1 MNDAIIKKLD
11 LWDFINDFL
20 GFFARTKNSPSL
32 AEGVRGWAE
41 SNLDSQD
48 SHPKSNAESN
58 PQNSQNLIKSLKI
71 KGDLKEAKLKID
83 ELSSIVF
90 TPPQSVVGEIRALDN
105 ELAILKKGAI
115 LKLESLFEFA
125 KIIKYFLYLKN
136 LNLDSLTQIP
146 RMLGQIN
153 IPFDILQIVDCFE
166 NDGNLRSGKYEKF
179 DFINQSIKNANKELK
194 KQLDRLLS
202 NAKITPYLVDK
213 SIHFIDGRECLLV
226 RSGFSKVFQGRIMQR
241 TQAGFFYILPNALQ
255 HIYDKLDKLRNEREI
270 ALFEIEREISAKMQ
284 ENIFFLKFINA
295 EFDRFDALQS
305 RVFFAKTRNFEFIL
319 PHLNRQSAIIL
330 SDFCHPNIKNPTPC
344 NIEFERQIL
353 LVTGVNAGGKTM
365 LLKSILSASLLSNL
379 LIPFKISPH
388 KSKIPQFSDITA
400 ILNDPQDSKNDIST
414 FAGRMMEFSAILA
427 QIQAQNRID
436 SSIMLGIDEIELGTD
451 ANEASALYFALL
463 EHLSDKNIKIII
475 TTHHKILASKM
486 ADNPRVELLAA
497 LYDEAN
503 RAPTYTFLKGTIGKS
518 YAFDSAA
525 RYGIP
530 RFIIEK
536 AQKIYNQNLEN
547 LNALLEQTSALKAN
561 LIAKE
566 AQMDANLQKIER
578 KKDELDLL
586 IESQNNAL
594 GAKKAELESIYNKA
608 LDELKAVLKKQD
620 SREIHR
626 FLNAQHKAFG
636 KLPSESPKRHID
648 FKVGN
653 RVTQGKNIG
662 IILSIKGENA
672 QIELENGVRVKTK
685 LSTLKL
691 APQIPQKARSVS
703 VSKVA
708 KSCPVSIDLHGK
720 RAEEALDLL
729 EAYISDCL
737 MAGFSEVLIKHGIG
751 SGVLSAVVRDFL
763 SAHPKVQSFED
774 APPQMGGFGAKI
786 VRF

>member
-11 LWDFINDFL
+11 LWDFIKDFL
-20 GFFARTKNSPSL
+20 GFFARKN
-32 AEGVRGWAE
+32 
-41 SNLDSQD
+41 NLDSALNSQNLQNL
-48 SHPKSNAESN
+48 SHKSQNLTQN
-58 PQNSQNLIKSLKI
+58 PQNLSYESQNLIKSLKI

-90 TPPQSVVGEIRALDN
+90 APPQSVVGEIRALDN

-115 LKLESLFEFA
+115 LKLDSLFEFA

-194 KQLDRLLS
+194 KQLDRLLG

-213 SIHFIDGRECLLV
+213 SVHFIDGRECLLV
-226 RSGFSKVFQGRIMQR
+226 RSGFSKVMQGRIMQR

-255 HIYDKLDKLRNEREI
+255 YIYDKLDKLRNEREI
-270 ALFEIEREISAKMQ
+270 ALFEIEREISSKMQ

-319 PHLNRQSAIIL
+319 PTLNRQKYGGAIVL
-330 SDFCHPNIKNPTPC
+330 SDFCHPNIKNPIPC
-344 NIEFERQIL
+344 NVEFDRQIM

-388 KSKIPQFSDITA
+388 KSKIPHFARIEA

-427 QIQAQNRID
+427 QIRAQGAD
-436 SSIMLGIDEIELGTD
+436 SNIMLGIDEIELGTD

-518 YAFDSAA
+518 YAFESALK
-525 RYGIP
+525 YGIP

-547 LNALLEQTSALKAN
+547 LNALLEQTSTLKAN

-566 AQMDANLQKIER
+566 AQMEANLQKIER

-586 IESQNNAL
+586 IEAQNNAL

-620 SREIHR
+620 SKEIHR
-626 FLNAQHKAFG
+626 FLNAQHKAFRAIP
-636 KLPSESPKRHID
+636 KDTPKRHID

-672 QIELENGVRVKTK
+672 QIELENGVRVRTK
-685 LSTLKL
+685 LSALKL

-708 KSCPVSIDLHGK
+708 KSCPVCLDLHGK

-737 MAGFSEVLIKHGIG
+737 MAGFELVLIKHGIG